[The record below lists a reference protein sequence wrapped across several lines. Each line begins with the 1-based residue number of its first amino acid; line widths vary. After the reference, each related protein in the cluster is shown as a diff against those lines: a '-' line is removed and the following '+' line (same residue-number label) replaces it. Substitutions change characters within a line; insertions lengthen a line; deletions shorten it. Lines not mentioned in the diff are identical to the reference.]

1 MSAVYIFDPNACL
14 HTFLSF
20 IIFKDMVHIKY
31 EVCTVHRT
39 ELIFVMPKNL
49 SVLSQDIF
57 AERAD
62 TYLLIRVRKRL
73 LRPLDRQ

>member
-1 MSAVYIFDPNACL
+1 
-14 HTFLSF
+14 
-20 IIFKDMVHIKY
+20 MVHIKY